1 MSATESYE
9 VLARDAHP
17 DGSSDSGPGL
27 SIAPDTVEVRRNAGL
42 AAVLGAVA
50 SAVAILYLSR
60 AAGTGAPLDWAL
72 AVATGLLGAGWLV
85 ALVDARTPLLVA
97 DAQGVRVRLGR
108 SWRGLPWGAVARVEH
123 TPRRG
128 LLRDGRLVVVP
139 HNPERLVGEL
149 DAAATRRARLSRW
162 LYGAPLALPL
172 GLATR
177 VVGTDDLGSALVALA
192 ASQAEVVVLADPDAD
207 VPGDD
212 DDTDADTGGADLPT
226 GDPGEPVDPID
237 PGDPETVDA
246 TDGAGSPRVRDPR
259 PLLAAGIARVSSL
272 LPRREWSDD
281 ADPTSD
287 GGAGGTDE
295 TGVETGVEA
304 GVEAG
309 PVATPTPDPTRAP
322 VVAARAEVRREEEQP
337 VRPALRPA
345 VEMVEDEEVWS
356 DRVRPIA
363 RPGQPVAPLVID
375 DLAIEPADDPV
386 VGPELRAART
396 RLGLTVDQ
404 LAERTRIRPHVIESI
419 EVDDFVPCGGDF
431 YARGH
436 LRTLCR
442 VLGID
447 VTPLLAAYDDR
458 YAHAPIDARRVFEAE
473 LATGAHGSIRGTR
486 GGPNW
491 SILVAAVMALVLA
504 WSIARLVMDA
514 PPELTG
520 GTPVLNGSGGPNGGS
535 ATPVEPVPVVL
546 TAVSGGASVTVRD
559 STGKIVLRGDLAIGE
574 SRTVKA
580 APPVRVHTSDGALT
594 VTVDGVDRGPV
605 GEAGQAT
612 QGTYAG
618 E

>member
-1 MSATESYE
+1 MSATEVHE
-9 VLARDAHP
+9 IDDRRDH
-17 DGSSDSGPGL
+17 GRERGL
-27 SIAPDTVEVRRNAGL
+27 SMAPDAVEVRRNAGL
-42 AAVLGAVA
+42 AAVVGVVA
-50 SAVAILYLSR
+50 AAIAILYLRR
-60 AAGTGAPLDWAL
+60 AVLTGSPLDWVL
-72 AVATGLLGAGWLV
+72 AVAIGALGIGWLV

-123 TPRRG
+123 TPRAG

-139 HNPERLVGEL
+139 HNTERLVEEL
-149 DAAATRRARLSRW
+149 DRGATRRARLAGW

-172 GLATR
+172 GLSTR
-177 VVGTDDLGSALVALA
+177 VVGTDDLGSALAALA
-192 ASQAEVVVLADPDAD
+192 DQHTELVVIDTGRPDAEDTIDPADADDPDDMAGTAD
-207 VPGDD
+207 TDDRGDD
-212 DDTDADTGGADLPT
+212 EATVQQA
-226 GDPGEPVDPID
+226 
-237 PGDPETVDA
+237 PEAA
-246 TDGAGSPRVRDPR
+246 TRRVRDPR

-272 LPRREWSDD
+272 LPSRGPHDVGDHDTDEPRSDD
-281 ADPTSD
+281 L
-287 GGAGGTDE
+287 
-295 TGVETGVEA
+295 EA
-304 GVEAG
+304 TA
-309 PVATPTPDPTRAP
+309 PTPAPTRLP
-322 VVAARAEVRREEEQP
+322 GVAARAEVRRLDEA
-337 VRPALRPA
+337 PAPRPA
-345 VEMVEDEEVWS
+345 VEMVEDDEVWG

-363 RPGQPVAPLVID
+363 RGGDAVAPLVIEEVG
-375 DLAIEPADDPV
+375 IEPADDPV

-404 LAERTRIRPHVIESI
+404 LADRTRIRPHVIESI

-458 YAHAPIDARRVFEAE
+458 YAHAPIDPRRVFEAE
-473 LATGAHGSIRGTR
+473 LATAHGSIRGTR

-514 PPELTG
+514 PPELRG
-520 GTPVLNGSGGPNGGS
+520 AQPVLNGSGGPYGGS
-535 ATPVEPVPVVL
+535 ATAADPVPVQVA
-546 TAVSGGASVTVRD
+546 AVAGGASIVVRD
-559 STGKIVLRGDLAIGE
+559 ATGAIVFDGNLAIGE
-574 SRTVKA
+574 TKTVKA
-580 APPVRVHTSDGALT
+580 APPVRVQTSDGAVT
-594 VTVDGVDRGPV
+594 VAVDGVERGPV
-605 GEAGQAT
+605 GEPGRAV